1 MTKVLPVRITPAAE
15 RDLEDI
21 HAYVETHGSP
31 DIADA
36 LLDKLVARIRSLA
49 QFPNRGSVIP
59 ELGPF
64 KQHFR
69 QVGLHPYRCVYTV
82 IDDVVIVV
90 AILDGRRDVPAF
102 LEQRLLLRPD

>member
-1 MTKVLPVRITPAAE
+1 MTQILPVRITPAAE
-15 RDLEDI
+15 QDLENI
-21 HAYVETHGSP
+21 HDYLGVHGSP

-49 QFPNRGSVIP
+49 QFPNRGSIVP
-59 ELGPF
+59 ELGIF

-69 QVGLHPYRCVYTV
+69 QLVLHPHRCIYTV
-82 IDDVVIVV
+82 IDDTVIVV